1 MVINLMRINSHN
13 EWDKLREII
22 VGSGTGHANL
32 VFPHGPVTEEL
43 LHKATAF
50 AKEAFPQWLT
60 DEINEDLEGL
70 SNVLK
75 SFGVKVHRPDLS
87 PNNKFF
93 ATPYFSAVGD
103 HIYNMRD
110 LNLVVGNTVVESP
123 SQEQHRYFEAM
134 GLYSIWYEYLKEGFT
149 WICGPRPKVPGDHMV
164 TYTAEGKDG
173 YDDGQKY
180 IKLKEDEI
188 LFEAANTVRLGRD
201 LLYLVSRSGN
211 YLGAQ
216 WLQSVLG
223 DEYRVHTTD
232 KIYRSS
238 HIDSTALALGPGV
251 ILLNGTRVNESNCP
265 EILNKWKKIY
275 FTDIVSTPERTLEF
289 HEKVRKPVYKRLLE
303 MGVHSGIDSVA
314 SPWIGMNVLSIDPKT
329 VVVDKIQVPLIKLF
343 EKNGFTAVPISFRHS
358 YYMGG
363 IHCSTLDTVR
373 DSKLESYCD

>member
-1 MVINLMRINSHN
+1 MRINSHN
-13 EWDKLREII
+13 EWDKLQEVI
-22 VGSGTGHANL
+22 VGRGDGHASL

-43 LHKATAF
+43 LHKATAL

-70 SNVLK
+70 SDVLK
-75 SFGVKVHRPDLS
+75 SFGVKVHRPNLDH
-87 PNNKFF
+87 NNKFF

-103 HIYNMRD
+103 HVYNMRD
-110 LNLVVGNTVVESP
+110 LHLVVGNTVVESP

-134 GLYSIWYEYLKEGFT
+134 GLYPIWYEYLKQGFR
-149 WICGPRPKVPGDHMV
+149 WISGPKQRIPGDHMV
-164 TYTAEGKDG
+164 VYTAEGKDG

-188 LFEAANTVRLGRD
+188 LFEAANTVRLGKD

-211 YLGAQ
+211 EIGAK

-238 HIDSTALALGPGV
+238 HIDSTALALKPGV
-251 ILLNGTRVNESNCP
+251 VLLNGSRVNESNCP
-265 EILNKWKKIY
+265 DVLKKWNKLY
-275 FTDIVSTPERTLEF
+275 FTDIVPTPERTLEF
-289 HEKVRKPVYKRLLE
+289 HDKVRKKVYNQLLE
-303 MGVHSGIDSVA
+303 LGVHSGIDSVS
-314 SPWIGMNVLSIDPKT
+314 SPWIGMNVLSVDPQT
-329 VVVDKIQVPLIKLF
+329 VIVDKIQVPLIKLF
-343 EKNGFTAVPISFRHS
+343 EQNGFKVVPISFRHS

-373 DSKLESYCD
+373 DSRLESYLD